1 MPDVKI
7 SNLPTAS
14 GIADT
19 DFVVIN
25 QGTPAVTKKA
35 PYSVIAPV
43 VNATVGSFGTD
54 SQVGTFTVDA
64 RGRVTTAANVAIN
77 ASNIST
83 GTLPVARGGT
93 GAATHTAAAYLKG
106 NGTGAI
112 VSQTGIPAGDITSG
126 ILPVARGGTGAATL
140 TGFVKAS
147 GTNAMTAS
155 ATVALGSEVAGTL
168 PVANGGTGATT
179 LAASGYLKGN
189 GTSAITSQT
198 GVPVADITGTL
209 GIDKGGTG
217 QATRQAAMDAL
228 AGATTSGQYLRGNG
242 TDVVMSAIQAAD
254 VPTLNQN
261 TTGTA
266 AGLSSTLNVSSGG
279 TGATTLASGQYVKG
293 NGTGAVTT
301 AAKIPAAD
309 VAGALAASNMPA
321 FTGDVTTTAGS
332 TATTLAASGV
342 AAGTYGSATQV
353 GTVTV
358 DAKGRVT
365 SASNTPINLGAAYV
379 STTAQS
385 TVDVAAT
392 DFAVNILNN
401 TTGGALVVG
410 AFPDSKQKS
419 TLTVTSGGAGNALQ
433 IIDIASP
440 ATAIVADNNGRL
452 GVNISPLT
460 TLNSFLY
467 TEASFGGQNP
477 PPAISS
483 MTPIVEFKNTNT
495 TSDYKSPTL
504 RVSGYQYI
512 NNPSGTDSIIATG
525 RITAGSLTIGGVNQ
539 TGAFRAAT
547 GSNSSVSFS
556 LANNTQT
563 TITVSVANAGFGVPA
578 FASLSASPSPGL
590 ALIISAYCSSA
601 GTVTVVI
608 RNESGATIGFTGT
621 VFATVL
627 Y

>member
-126 ILPVARGGTGAATL
+126 TLPVARGGTGAATL

-168 PVANGGTGATT
+168 PVVNGGTGATT

-209 GIDKGGTG
+209 GLDKGGTG
-217 QATRQAAMDAL
+217 QTTRQAAMDAL

-242 TDVVMSAIQAAD
+242 ADVVMSALQAAD
-254 VPTLNQN
+254 L
-261 TTGTA
+261 TGVAPATA
-266 AGLSSTLNVSSGG
+266 
-279 TGATTLASGQYVKG
+279 Q
-293 NGTGAVTT
+293 
-301 AAKIPAAD
+301 PA
-309 VAGALAASNMPA
+309 L
-321 FTGDVTTTAGS
+321 TGDVTCTAGS

-365 SASNTPINLGAAYV
+365 SASNTPINLGTAYV

-410 AFPDSKQKS
+410 ASPDSKQKS

-460 TLNSFLY
+460 TLASYLY

-477 PPAISS
+477 APAISS

-495 TSDYKSPTL
+495 ASDYKSPTL